1 MRSPQPTGRA
11 PFGAGPSG
19 PPRPGAL
26 PAARS
31 WRSPGPGPFP
41 LGTHTRTSIYE
52 TRVAHNGL
60 IPPFSAAACC
70 VIPALVC
77 GAGGSAPP
85 SAGGV
90 SPSPARGQFE
100 KSVVSKE

>member
-1 MRSPQPTGRA
+1 MVRAQVPTGRA
-11 PFGAGPSG
+11 LSAAGPSG

-26 PAARS
+26 PVARS
-31 WRSPGPGPFP
+31 WRSPGSGPFP
-41 LGTHTRTSIYE
+41 LGTRTRASIYE

-77 GAGGSAPP
+77 GAGG
-85 SAGGV
+85 GV